1 MIQTIVFH
9 WDRFPYNKIMTE
21 IHFYSQLVKTDSLV
35 TALNE
40 LDLSDDQKA
49 HLLGIVESSLHH
61 AILDAIL
68 SELSEKDKHIFLEK
82 LDENDTEKIWKFL
95 NEKIDKIEEKIMQVA
110 ESLKKELHQDVEE
123 TKGN

>member
-1 MIQTIVFH
+1 
-9 WDRFPYNKIMTE
+9 MTE